1 MFWIQ
6 FIIFLLLTIGLFA
19 LFAVSWRDFTI
30 LLPRQKKSSL
40 QKDVH
45 KLLGKPNQGFLQ
57 KELFE
62 LEQLLKTTGREG
74 RFHTLKRSSLLL
86 FALGMVIALI
96 LNNVFMIP
104 VLGAAFAFLPIWYLR
119 STSAAYKKH
128 LNEELETVVSTV
140 TTSYL
145 RSGDLIKAVRENVP
159 YMNPP
164 VKFHFESFLMESEM
178 INANIVSAIY
188 TLKGKIPNS
197 IFQEWCDVLIQ
208 CQSDRNMKHT
218 LSFTVQKFSDAR
230 IIQSELE
237 AIIHGPKQEA
247 ITMVLLV
254 IGNIPLLY
262 VLNREWFITLMF
274 TFAGKLTLAVCAA
287 VILFSITKILKIS
300 RPVEYTL

>member
-6 FIIFLLLTIGLFA
+6 FIIFLLLTSGLFA
-19 LFAVSWRDFTI
+19 LFAVSWRDFTV
-30 LLPRQKKSSL
+30 LLPHQKKSSL

-45 KLLGKPNQGFLQ
+45 KLLGNPNQGFLQ
-57 KELFE
+57 KELSE

-74 RFHTLKRSSLLL
+74 RFHTLKSSSLLL
-86 FALGMVIALI
+86 FTLGTVIALI

-104 VLGAAFAFLPIWYLR
+104 VLGAAFAFIPIWYLR

-128 LNEELETVVSTV
+128 LNEELETAVSTV

-145 RSGDLIKAVRENVP
+145 RSGDLMKAVRENVP

-178 INANIVSAIY
+178 LNANLVSAIH

-197 IFQEWCDVLIQ
+197 IFHEWCDVLIQ

-218 LSFTVQKFSDAR
+218 LSFTVQKFSDIR

-262 VLNREWFITLMF
+262 VLNRDWFTTLMF
-274 TFAGKLTLAVCAA
+274 TFVGKLTLAVCG
-287 VILFSITKILKIS
+287 VIILFSITKILKIS
-300 RPVEYTL
+300 RPMEYSI

>member
-6 FIIFLLLTIGLFA
+6 FIIFLLLTSGLFA
-19 LFAVSWRDFTI
+19 LFRVNWQDFTM
-30 LLPRQKKSSL
+30 LLPHPKKSNL
-40 QKDVH
+40 QTDVH
-45 KLLGKPNQGFLQ
+45 RLLGKPKQGFLQ
-57 KELFE
+57 RELSE
-62 LEQLLKTTGREG
+62 LEQLLKTTDRED
-74 RFHTLKRSSLLL
+74 RFHTLKQTSLLL
-86 FALGMVIALI
+86 FALGAVMALL

-104 VLGAAFAFLPIWYLR
+104 VLGSAFAFLPVWYLH

-128 LNEELETVVSTV
+128 LNEELETAVSTV

-178 INANIVSAIY
+178 LNANLVSAIY

-197 IFQEWCDVLIQ
+197 IFHEWCDVLIQ

-218 LSFTVQKFSDAR
+218 LSFTVQKFSDIR

-262 VLNREWFITLMF
+262 VLNREWFTTLMF

>member
-6 FIIFLLLTIGLFA
+6 FIIFLLLTSGLFA

-45 KLLGKPNQGFLQ
+45 KLLGNPNQGFLQ
-57 KELFE
+57 KELSE

-74 RFHTLKRSSLLL
+74 RFRTLKRSSLLL
-86 FALGMVIALI
+86 FTLGSVIALC

-128 LNEELETVVSTV
+128 LNEELETAVSTV

-178 INANIVSAIY
+178 LNANMVSAIY

-218 LSFTVQKFSDAR
+218 LSFTVQKFSDIR

-262 VLNREWFITLMF
+262 VLNRDWFTTLMF
-274 TFAGKLTLAVCAA
+274 TFAGKLTLAVCG
-287 VILFSITKILKIS
+287 VIILFSITKILKIS
-300 RPVEYTL
+300 RPMEYSI

>member
-6 FIIFLLLTIGLFA
+6 FIIFLLLTSGLFA
-19 LFAVSWRDFTI
+19 LFAVKWQDFTM
-30 LLPRQKKSSL
+30 LLPHQKKSNL
-40 QKDVH
+40 QTDVH
-45 KLLGKPNQGFLQ
+45 RLLGKPKQGFLQ
-57 KELFE
+57 RELSE
-62 LEQLLKTTGREG
+62 LEQLLKTTGRAD
-74 RFHTLKRSSLLL
+74 RFHTLKRTSLLL
-86 FALGMVIALI
+86 FALGAVTALI

-104 VLGAAFAFLPIWYLR
+104 VLGATFAFLPVWYLR

-128 LNEELETVVSTV
+128 LNDELETAVSTV

-178 INANIVSAIY
+178 LNANLVSAIY

-197 IFQEWCDVLIQ
+197 IFHEWCDVLIQ

-218 LSFTVQKFSDAR
+218 LSFTVQKFSDIR